1 MNSPFVPLHLAMFL
15 AEGLSI
21 LQGISRIPRSVFW
34 GGMHVYVIH
43 KFPHSA
49 WEREGHWSILLF
61 SLCKVCPD
69 VGSSLVTF
77 MLLLL
82 PINEKKKTP
91 PTLSLALLHPLIP
104 WRLMGE
110 DEQTQ
115 MRVQQGRQDSFP
127 EFRSEPAYWC
137 YLLLGATARVEF
149 SRWRGK
155 VFNWGD
161 TDGAQTSERESF

>member
-1 MNSPFVPLHLAMFL
+1 MFL

-21 LQGISRIPRSVFW
+21 LQGIHRILRSVFW

-43 KFPHSA
+43 KFPDTA
-49 WEREGHWSILLF
+49 WEGEGRWSILLF
-61 SLCKVCPD
+61 LLCKVCPD

-82 PINEKKKTP
+82 SINEKNNKKTT
-91 PTLSLALLHPLIP
+91 PTLSLALLNPLIP

-115 MRVQQGRQDSFP
+115 MRVQQGRRDSFP
-127 EFRSEPAYWC
+127 EFRSEPAYRF

-161 TDGAQTSERESF
+161 TDGAQTSERGLF